1 MSLSKLT
8 IVIPTKDRT
17 EFVERGISI
26 CEGEWVG
33 GDGRRFGRRTL
44 REESANHGGELL

>member
-1 MSLSKLT
+1 MGDANAAG
-8 IVIPTKDRT
+8 DRT
-17 EFVERGISI
+17 EFVERVISI